1 MADNRS
7 VHAPS
12 DCSLAPLRRTGAP
25 SGRAARAVAIVL
37 TGLLLT
43 AAGILVSCS
52 TLAQA
57 GTALGVATGTINE
70 SQAASI
76 NESAQ
81 AVQKSWEDITPEQEY
96 YIGRAVAATILSEYK
111 VYDDKAATDYINLVG
126 QSLAMASDLPET
138 YSGYHFLILDTNEIN
153 ALSAPSGFVFITRG
167 LLRMAKSESGLAG
180 ILAHEVGHV
189 EHHDGIQAIK
199 KSRITAALT
208 SVAITGAAV
217 AGSPE
222 LQQLTQTFGES
233 VKDVTNTLINNGY
246 SRQFEER
253 EDRAAVDIMERVGYD
268 PWAYVDDLAAM
279 EKVLKP
285 GGPGFAKTHPSP
297 ELRIK
302 IVEEEIGKV
311 KRTPVNPIREARF
324 EAAMKGI

>member
-1 MADNRS
+1 MAGNTPMRPT
-7 VHAPS
+7 AP
-12 DCSLAPLRRTGAP
+12 AGAVP
-25 SGRAARAVAIVL
+25 RAAIWHAQRVIATVGA
-37 TGLLLT
+37 GLL
-43 AAGILVSCS
+43 AAITLVLASCTS
-52 TLAQA
+52 LAQA
-57 GTALGVATGTINE
+57 GTTLGVMTGTLNE
-70 SQAASI
+70 AQAASI
-76 NESAQ
+76 NQSAQ

-138 YSGYHFLILDTNEIN
+138 YSGYHFLILDSNEIN
-153 ALSAPSGFVFITRG
+153 ALSAPSGFIFITRG

-180 ILAHEVGHV
+180 ILAHEIGHV

-253 EDRAAVDIMERVGYD
+253 EDQAAVVIMERVGYD

-279 EKVLKP
+279 EKVLKQ

-302 IVEEEIGKV
+302 VVEAQIGAV
-311 KRTPVNPIREARF
+311 KRTPVNPVREARF
-324 EAAMKGI
+324 EAAMKGV